1 MWPAGDPRQGFQ
13 FQAPGG
19 VPQYPTGPQQAGG
32 YGYARTG
39 MPGSAPSP
47 QAMSFAPG
55 TPQSPQGGQSMSFH
69 GGGPHSSFRQR
80 QLSSPTYAGPECND
94 ECAEE
99 DCNPE
104 MCGDENRA
112 PKGDIKTVCG
122 FEFRYYLPCTL
133 SASTAVSFVL
143 MMLVQVPLLR
153 RDLGTSWLLLDAPM
167 ACLYVGTLLC
177 LAYCAIADPGKL
189 LKPKKRS
196 KKRGAK
202 EPITSVEELEEAK
215 GLTDGAAAGEQLPR
229 RAHKTWLYDLAIRR
243 YSHYCRWLCNCVG
256 LLNHREY
263 ILMCLGIVATGAVGA
278 AVDVYVV
285 LATYAG
291 VGGGGG
297 GVGGAALPWT
307 HVALVVMHGLY
318 CGVLIVLGFPILKIH
333 IGLVAR
339 NELAAEWK
347 RNDHEVIDRGNGQS
361 ISVNELDDDE
371 FNERFD
377 SFVYDRSRNKFD
389 KGCCSNCLS
398 FWCTKRWSR
407 SQLGDF

>member
-1 MWPAGDPRQGFQ
+1 MWHAGDPRQGFQ
-13 FQAPGG
+13 FQAPHT
-19 VPQYPTGPQQAGG
+19 YPGGPQQAG
-32 YGYARTG
+32 YGYARNG

-55 TPQSPQGGQSMSFH
+55 THHGLGPHASFH
-69 GGGPHSSFRQR
+69 GGGPHTSFRQR

-112 PKGDIKTVCG
+112 PKGDVKTVCG
-122 FEFRYYLPCTL
+122 FEFRYYLPCAL
-133 SASTAVSFVL
+133 SASTAASAVL

-153 RDLGTSWLLLDAPM
+153 RQLGTSWLLLDVPM
-167 ACLYVGTLLC
+167 ACLYAGTLVC
-177 LAYCAIADPGKL
+177 LVYCAVADPGQLFKST
-189 LKPKKRS
+189 KRS
-196 KKRGAK
+196 KKRAAQ

-215 GLTDGAAAGEQLPR
+215 GLTEKGLAGDQLPR
-229 RAHKTWLYDLAIRR
+229 RAHKTWLYDLPVRR

-278 AVDVYVV
+278 AVDVFIV
-285 LATYAG
+285 LASYAG
-291 VGGGGG
+291 VGSHRADSA
-297 GVGGAALPWT
+297 VLSWTHAAL
-307 HVALVVMHGLY
+307 LVHGLY

-333 IGLVAR
+333 VGLVAR

-347 RNDHEVIDRGNGQS
+347 RNEHEVIDRGHGQPV
-361 ISVNELDDDE
+361 SVNDLDDDE

-377 SFVYDRSRNKFD
+377 SFVYDKSRNKFD
-389 KGCCSNCLS
+389 RGCLNNCGS